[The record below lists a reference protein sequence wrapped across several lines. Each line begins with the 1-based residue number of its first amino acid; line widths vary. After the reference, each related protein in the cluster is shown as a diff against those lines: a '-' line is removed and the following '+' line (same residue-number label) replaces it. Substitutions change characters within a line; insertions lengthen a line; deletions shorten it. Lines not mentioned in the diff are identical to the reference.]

1 MIEQFLTYLRL
12 ERNRSPLTIEAYR
25 RDLRQLLAFLKR
37 DAVADTDAADGSGS
51 EILLEAD
58 TRDIR
63 EWLVRESEKG
73 CVARSLR
80 RKTQSVRSFYN
91 WAVVTGKLNRNPAVA
106 IQLAKAS
113 KPLPC
118 FVTDDEME
126 QVSRSRLATDPVQ
139 EMRDH
144 LIIEMLYTCGLR
156 QAELRAI
163 VDADIDA
170 DRAELRVHGKGGKT
184 RVVPLAPSTIAMI
197 KEWQKVRSGCVKGC
211 MESPPTGGTPLI
223 PGRGGRPLSDGRLYQ
238 IVRSALTGTKT
249 LRRSPHTLRHSF
261 ATAML
266 NGGADIMTVKEFL
279 GHSSLSSTQIYTH
292 LNFKEL
298 QRDYRNAHP
307 RAAGPDAA
315 SGLHERP
322 DKGTEANKK

>member
-12 ERNRSPLTIEAYR
+12 ERNRSPLTIDAYR
-25 RDLRQLLAFLKR
+25 RDLRQLLSFLKQ
-37 DAVADTDAADGSGS
+37 DADSAVEYDSGS

-63 EWLVRESEKG
+63 EWLAREAEKG

-80 RKTQSVRSFYN
+80 RKAQSVRSFYN
-91 WAVVTGKLNRNPAVA
+91 WAVITGKLNRNPAIA

-113 KPLPC
+113 KPLPG
-118 FVTDDEME
+118 FVTDEEME
-126 QVSRSRLATDPVQ
+126 QVSRLRLATDPVQ

-144 LIIEMLYTCGLR
+144 LIIEMLYGCGLR

-163 VDADIDA
+163 VDADIDSE
-170 DRAELRVHGKGGKT
+170 RAELRVHGKGGKT
-184 RVVPLAPSTIAMI
+184 RIVPLAPPTIARI
-197 KEWQKVRSGCVKGC
+197 KEWQTVRDGCVKGC
-211 MESPPTGGTPLI
+211 MGHVQAGHTPLI
-223 PGRGGRPLSDGRLYQ
+223 PGRGGHPLSDVRLYQ
-238 IVRSALTGTKT
+238 IVRSALSGTKT
-249 LRRSPHTLRHSF
+249 FRRSPHILRHSF

-292 LNFKEL
+292 LNLKEL

-307 RAAGPDAA
+307 RAAHAGYDVDTDPA
-315 SGLHERP
+315 H
-322 DKGTEANKK
+322 DKGARGNKK